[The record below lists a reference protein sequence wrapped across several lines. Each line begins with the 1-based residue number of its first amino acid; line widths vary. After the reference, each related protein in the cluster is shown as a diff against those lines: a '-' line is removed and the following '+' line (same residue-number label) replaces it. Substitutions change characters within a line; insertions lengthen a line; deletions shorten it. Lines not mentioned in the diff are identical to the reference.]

1 VLFFPPG
8 VYLTGTV
15 LMRSNVKLY
24 VDSGALIRGSRKATD
39 YSVPPS
45 TPGTRPLNRALV
57 LFDNVENAGI
67 AGRGAIDMQGY
78 PWLWHDYQP
87 DIGDGS
93 ARSEEGLVNDPTRP
107 RHQALHR

>member
-1 VLFFPPG
+1 
-8 VYLTGTV
+8 
-15 LMRSNVKLY
+15 MKLY

-107 RHQALHR
+107 RHQGLHR